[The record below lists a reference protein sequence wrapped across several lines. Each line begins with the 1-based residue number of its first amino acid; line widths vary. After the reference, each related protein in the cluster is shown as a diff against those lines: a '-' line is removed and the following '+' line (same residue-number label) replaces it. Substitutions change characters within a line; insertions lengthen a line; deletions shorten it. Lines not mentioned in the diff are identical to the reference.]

1 MKRTTYYL
9 TAIMALAMLNTM
21 LGGTANVI
29 GIILISLSLIPAAKR
44 MDKEA
49 RQREDSKRQRN

>member
-1 MKRTTYYL
+1 
-9 TAIMALAMLNTM
+9 MALAMLNTM